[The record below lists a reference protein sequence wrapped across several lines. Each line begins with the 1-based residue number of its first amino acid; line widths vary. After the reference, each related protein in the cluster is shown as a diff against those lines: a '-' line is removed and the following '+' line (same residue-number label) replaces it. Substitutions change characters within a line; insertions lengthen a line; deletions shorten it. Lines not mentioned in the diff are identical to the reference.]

1 MARQFLKLGDKKVS
15 AADDNDKTGV
25 RRPTDVGGNVQP
37 TLVME
42 DGSSSVATQDINT
55 QFTQY
60 SAPHNHSAGFAQA
73 RELVAKSLSGG
84 MLLKKR
90 FLLEDVLGE
99 GGMGTVYKTKDLRK
113 VEAEDP
119 NPYIAT
125 KVLNPGF
132 KDHPDAFVTLQQE
145 AAKSQ
150 TLAHPNIVTVHDFD
164 RDGDTLFMTMELLEG
179 EPLDRILKTRKGKGL
194 PKQQVWVITRDLCAA
209 LAYAHQ
215 RQLIHADF
223 KPGNIFI
230 SRDGHAK
237 VLDFGIARAASKESQ
252 KHKFDAGQLGAL
264 TPAYATIEMVKDAA
278 LSFSDDVYALACV
291 IYEMLSG
298 RHPYNNRSAFEASQQ
313 KLKPAR
319 LDQLNAREWK
329 ALSHALALEK
339 SARTASIHD
348 LVKELFPRNNAL
360 LIKITIGISVLSL
373 LGAGWFAYRQHQN
386 KLKTQQ
392 AVAAKMTAAE
402 DCFARSDYTCAIE
415 QSLVAVNLDPLNT
428 AAAQLLQRA
437 QIAKQNRAEDET
449 IVRLLQEAND
459 CFAVEDAAC
468 TQVKARDILAIDA
481 EHSEA
486 AELLAKANQLA
497 QTRAI
502 NDLVQQ
508 AEACLQRQDIT
519 CAELFSAKAN
529 EINAQHV
536 ASEQLAAKLAS
547 YQQSQLAQ
555 QQAQSQQVQR
565 GLSEASQC
573 FVRKDY
579 RCTIQAAD
587 AVLQLD
593 PANSQAIEIKQ
604 SANLAQQQ
612 QKDIEQKVS
621 KLLGDANGCME
632 KKNYSCAIAKA
643 ESALDLSPGH
653 KQAMAVKNRAQE
665 TQRKLKESGFSIK

>member
-1 MARQFLKLGDKKVS
+1 MSV
-15 AADDNDKTGV
+15 ADDNDKTNV
-25 RRPTDVGGNVQP
+25 RRPAEVGTNAQP
-37 TLVME
+37 TLVA
-42 DGSSSVATQDINT
+42 DDISRTPGAATPAQHT

-125 KVLNPGF
+125 KVLNSGF

-179 EPLDRILKTRKGKGL
+179 EPLDKILKPLRGKGL
-194 PKQQVWVITRDLCAA
+194 PKQKVWVITRDLCAA

-230 SRDGHAK
+230 STDGHAK

-264 TPAYATIEMVKDAA
+264 TPAYATVEMVKDQP

-298 RHPYNNRSAFEASQQ
+298 RHPYNNRSAYDALQQ

-319 LDQLNAREWK
+319 LEQLNAREWK

-339 SARTASIHD
+339 SARTASIHE
-348 LVKELFPRNNAL
+348 LVKELFPRNNSL
-360 LIKITIGISVLSL
+360 LIKIAVGVALVSL
-373 LGAGWFAYRQHQN
+373 VGAGWFAYRQHQN
-386 KLKTQQ
+386 KLKTLA
-392 AVAAKMTAAE
+392 AVAEKMVAAQA
-402 DCFARSDYTCAIE
+402 CFARSDFTCAIE
-415 QSLVAVNLDPLNT
+415 QSLVAVNLDPQNT
-428 AAAQLLQRA
+428 AAAQLLQAA
-437 QIAKQNRAEDET
+437 QIAKQNRADEET

-459 CFAVEDAAC
+459 CFAREDAAC
-468 TQVKARDILAIDA
+468 TQVKARDILALDESHA
-481 EHSEA
+481 QA
-486 AELLAKANQLA
+486 QQLLENANQLT

-502 NDLVQQ
+502 NDLIQQ
-508 AEACLQRQDIT
+508 AETCLQQNDIA
-519 CAELFSAKAN
+519 CAELFHTKAT

-536 ASEQLAAKLAS
+536 ATRELGVKLAS
-547 YQQSQLAQ
+547 YQQSQQAQ
-555 QQAQSQQVQR
+555 QAAKAQQVQR
-565 GLSEASQC
+565 WLSEASQC
-573 FVRKDY
+573 FIRKDY
-579 RCTIQAAD
+579 RCTVQATEQ
-587 AVLQLD
+587 VLLLE
-593 PANSQAIEIKQ
+593 PANSQAIELKQ
-604 SANLAQQQ
+604 SATLAQQQ
-612 QKDIEQKVS
+612 AKDIEQRVG
-621 KLLGDANGCME
+621 KLLGEANLCME

-643 ESALDLSPGH
+643 ESALDLAPGH
-653 KQAMAVKNRAQE
+653 RQALTVKQRAQE
-665 TQRKLKESGFSIK
+665 TQRKLKESGFTIK

>member
-1 MARQFLKLGDKKVS
+1 MS
-15 AADDNDKTGV
+15 AADDNDKTNV
-25 RRPTDVGGNVQP
+25 RRPTKVGASAQSTIMTEAP
-37 TLVME
+37 
-42 DGSSSVATQDINT
+42 VAPDNLSTSNNSRTSRQDTQL
-55 QFTQY
+55 TQY
-60 SAPHNHSAGFAQA
+60 SAAHNHSAGFAQA

-125 KVLNPGF
+125 KVLNSGF

-179 EPLDRILKTRKGKGL
+179 EPLDKILKARRNKGL
-194 PKQQVWVITRDLCAA
+194 PKQQVWTITRDLCAA

-230 SRDGHAK
+230 NNEGHAK

-264 TPAYATIEMVKDAA
+264 TPAYATAEMVKDEP

-298 RHPYNNRSAFEASQQ
+298 RHPYNNRSAYEALQQ
-313 KLKPAR
+313 KQKPAR
-319 LDQLNAREWK
+319 LDQLTATEWK

-339 SARTASIHD
+339 SARTASIQE
-348 LVKELFPRNNAL
+348 LVRELFPRGGSL
-360 LIKITIGISVLSL
+360 LIKITAGVAIASL
-373 LGAGWFAYRQHQN
+373 LGAGWFAYRQHLN

-392 AVAAKMTAAE
+392 AVVAKIAAAQGCYE
-402 DCFARSDYTCAIE
+402 RSDFSCAIE
-415 QSLVAVNLDPLNT
+415 QSLVAVNLDPQNT
-428 AAAQLLQRA
+428 VAAQLLQSA
-437 QIAKQNRAEDET
+437 QIAKQNRANEET
-449 IVRLLQEAND
+449 IVRLLQEATE
-459 CFAVEDAAC
+459 CLAQADAAC
-468 TQVKARDILAIDA
+468 VQVKTRDILALDA
-481 EHSEA
+481 RHQQA
-486 AELLAKANQLA
+486 QALLENANRMA
-497 QTRAI
+497 QTKAI
-502 NDLVQQ
+502 QDLVQQ
-508 AEACLQRQDIT
+508 AETCLDQEDIV
-519 CAELFSAKAN
+519 CAELFSNKAN
-529 EINAQHV
+529 EINSEHE
-536 ASEQLAAKLAS
+536 ASKMLTEKLAN
-547 YQQSQLAQ
+547 YQQSQRKQ
-555 QQAQSQQVQR
+555 QQAQAQEIQR

-573 FVRKDY
+573 FTRKDY
-579 RCTIQAAD
+579 RCTIQAATQ
-587 AVLQLD
+587 VLQLE
-593 PANSQAIEIKQ
+593 PANSQAVELKQ
-604 SANLAQQQ
+604 SASLAQQQ
-612 QKDIEQKVS
+612 AKDLDQRVA
-621 KLLGDANGCME
+621 KLLAEADSCME

-653 KQAMAVKNRAQE
+653 KQAATLKNRAQE
-665 TQRKLKESGFSIK
+665 TQRKLKESGFTIK

>member
-1 MARQFLKLGDKKVS
+1 MS
-15 AADDNDKTGV
+15 AADDNDKTNV
-25 RRPTDVGGNVQP
+25 RRATDVGATAQP
-37 TLVME
+37 TVVV
-42 DGSSSVATQDINT
+42 DDISKTPGTVSPTHQT

-73 RELVAKSLSGG
+73 RELVAKSLSSG

-125 KVLNPGF
+125 KVLNSGF

-179 EPLDRILKTRKGKGL
+179 KPLDKILKPLKGKGL

-230 SRDGHAK
+230 SSDGHAK

-264 TPAYATIEMVKDAA
+264 TPAYATVEMVKDQP

-298 RHPYNNRSAFEASQQ
+298 RHPYNNRSAYEALQQ
-313 KLKPAR
+313 KIKPAR
-319 LDQLNAREWK
+319 LEQLNAREWK

-339 SARTASIHD
+339 SARTASIHE
-348 LVKELFPRNNAL
+348 LVKELFPRSN
-360 LIKITIGISVLSL
+360 SVLISIAVGVALVSL
-373 LGAGWFAYRQHQN
+373 IGASTFAYRQYQN
-386 KLKTQQ
+386 KLKTQATVAEKMAAAQ
-392 AVAAKMTAAE
+392 A
-402 DCFARSDYTCAIE
+402 CFAESDFTCAIE
-415 QSLVAVNLDPLNT
+415 QSLVAVNLDPQHT
-428 AAAQLLQRA
+428 AAAQLLEAA
-437 QIAKQNRAEDET
+437 QIAKQNRADEET
-449 IVRLLQEAND
+449 IVRLLQEANECLARD
-459 CFAVEDAAC
+459 DAAC
-468 TQVKARDILAIDA
+468 AQVKARDILTLNKN
-481 EHSEA
+481 HSPA
-486 AELLAKANQLA
+486 QQLLENANQLA
-497 QTRAI
+497 QSKAI
-502 NDLVQQ
+502 HDLVNQ
-508 AEACLQRQDIT
+508 AENCLQQNDIA
-519 CAELFSAKAN
+519 CAELFHSKAI

-536 ASEQLAAKLAS
+536 ATRGLSVKLAS
-547 YQQSQLAQ
+547 YQQSQ
-555 QQAQSQQVQR
+555 QARQEAKAQQVQQK
-565 GLSEASQC
+565 LSEASQC
-573 FVRKDY
+573 FMRKDY
-579 RCTIQAAD
+579 RCTVQAAEQ
-587 AVLQLD
+587 VLQLD
-593 PANSQAIEIKQ
+593 PANSQAIELKQ
-604 SANLAQQQ
+604 SATLAQQQ
-612 QKDIEQKVS
+612 AKDIEQKVA
-621 KLLGDANGCME
+621 KLLSDANACMD

-643 ESALDLSPGH
+643 ESALDLAPGH
-653 KQAMAVKNRAQE
+653 KQALTVKQRAQE
-665 TQRKLKESGFSIK
+665 TQRKLKESGFTIK